1 MFANWTRPP
10 FRTHH
15 GDRKGVLRMLSA
27 PCTRTH
33 GRRQDRKRKVEN
45 EKRKAAAGCE
55 CQHGGG
61 KSGRGRSVRGTL
73 RGASGKL
80 HPTSFSQKPHGPSR
94 GMFGM
99 WGMLGMRGMFP
110 APFYTG
116 RHWTRRKGWF
126 FAKRYFLSSRRDA
139 RRPKYDRP
147 TGTVCYGLQTVLT
160 LVQMAVRLYFSSGF
174 QAFRWKPRPAYG
186 T

>member
-110 APFYTG
+110 APSWVQQSGHTIYC
-116 RHWTRRKGWF
+116 HK
-126 FAKRYFLSSRRDA
+126 KNI
-139 RRPKYDRP
+139 K
-147 TGTVCYGLQTVLT
+147 VLT
-160 LVQMAVRLYFSSGF
+160 HLRRSGPSPLSEVGY
-174 QAFRWKPRPAYG
+174 ASAYQERQVDSWCAEAHG
-186 T
+186 CP